1 MWISLELSSLIEMY
15 TSFSVLCTRKMFLQ
29 SSGNFVCRQIFLISR
44 LQWNFCHE
52 ITIKGLLG
60 FRVWRAWPNE
70 SRSCWMVCSNLST
83 YRRTATKETV
93 KVFTK
98 SNKPKNSVCKLAKPQ
113 GIDVL
118 SDLEPLAKHL
128 QAWFDFWVNLLKF
141 EHNNIHLIQILR
153 FSPLQS
159 KAPT

>member
-1 MWISLELSSLIEMY
+1 
-15 TSFSVLCTRKMFLQ
+15 
-29 SSGNFVCRQIFLISR
+29 
-44 LQWNFCHE
+44 
-52 ITIKGLLG
+52 
-60 FRVWRAWPNE
+60 
-70 SRSCWMVCSNLST
+70 MVCSNLST

-128 QAWFDFWVNLLKF
+128 QA
-141 EHNNIHLIQILR
+141 
-153 FSPLQS
+153 
-159 KAPT
+159 